1 MITQH
6 TSWGQGAKNEKNID
20 VYRERERAIGMGK
33 KIGVKKNTTNRLVD
47 GQAVGSPRQK
57 AGAFIPKGCGSNSR
71 NNRVRRGKRKD
82 YADKGDELHLNIAP
96 RPTGSLGVP
105 LPDAPGRGSVILQAI
120 RHHLGGLVT
129 KHTQLSPGL
138 LRCGV

>member
-1 MITQH
+1 
-6 TSWGQGAKNEKNID
+6 
-20 VYRERERAIGMGK
+20 MGK

-57 AGAFIPKGCGSNSR
+57 A
-71 NNRVRRGKRKD
+71 RKD